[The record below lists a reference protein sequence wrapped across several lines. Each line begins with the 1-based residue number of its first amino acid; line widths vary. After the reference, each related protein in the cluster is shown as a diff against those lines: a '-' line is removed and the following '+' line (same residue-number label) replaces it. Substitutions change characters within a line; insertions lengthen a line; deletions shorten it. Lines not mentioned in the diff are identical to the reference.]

1 MKQRGSEMKKVR
13 NTGPVLS
20 LFALLAKSSISR
32 ILAVAAVMALAE
44 GALFCGQMRS
54 GAIISFEGAINSS
67 HISVIFLAALGV
79 IFLILARTEGFMDDR
94 SRSTLMRLRLSGTGI
109 FLIKAAWNLLCLALL
124 FTVQIWLIIGMAE
137 VHVRFSDPGYDLSW
151 MLFLAFYRVRF
162 LHCLL
167 PLAETAKWVC
177 NLLLLLAFSI
187 AAAGGIGKKNF
198 VTLAL
203 LFVLAT
209 CWFTNLFG
217 RGLTDAA
224 CCVLYAA
231 GIGVGVWTMRKSL
244 AADQ

>member
-1 MKQRGSEMKKVR
+1 MKKVR
-13 NTGPVLS
+13 NMGPVLS

-44 GALFCGQMRS
+44 GALFRGQIRS
-54 GAIISFEGAINSS
+54 EAIISFEGAINSS
-67 HISVIFLAALGV
+67 HISAIFLAALGV
-79 IFLILARTEGFMDDR
+79 IFLILARTEGLMGDR
-94 SRSTLMRLRLSGTGI
+94 SRSTLMRLRLSGTSI
-109 FLIKAAWNLLCLALL
+109 FLIKAVWNLLCLALL
-124 FTVQIWLIIGMAE
+124 FIVQIWLVIGMAE
-137 VHVRFSDPGYDLSW
+137 VHARISDPGYDLPW

-167 PLAETAKWVC
+167 PLAETGKWVC
-177 NLLLLLAFSI
+177 NILLLLAFSV

-203 LFVLAT
+203 LFILAT

-217 RGLTDAA
+217 RGLADAA